1 MNSAFVIMFLIVI
14 IAAVALVISIC
25 IAGTVFLLEETGV
38 LDIFRKIVHKKKCQP
53 IEKFNTCDTNPD
65 CELEPMKCSFAV
77 EYSTWEEANN
87 GTRKFMCGRDKYKYQ
102 K

>member
-1 MNSAFVIMFLIVI
+1 MSSAFMIMFLIVTI
-14 IAAVALVISIC
+14 AVAALMISIC

-38 LDIFRKIVHKKKCQP
+38 LNIFREIIHKKKCQP

-65 CELEPMKCSFAV
+65 CELDPMKCSFAV

-87 GTRKFMCGRDKYKYQ
+87 GTRKFMCGRDKCKYQ

>member
-1 MNSAFVIMFLIVI
+1 MSSCFMIMFFIVI
-14 IAAVALVISIC
+14 IVAVALAISIS
-25 IAGTVFLLEETGV
+25 IAGTVFLLEETGT
-38 LDIFRKIVHKKKCQP
+38 LDIFREIIHKKKCQP

-87 GTRKFMCGRDKYKYQ
+87 GTCKFMCGRDKCKYQ

>member
-1 MNSAFVIMFLIVI
+1 MSSCFMIMFFIVI
-14 IAAVALVISIC
+14 IVAVALAISIS
-25 IAGTVFLLEETGV
+25 IAGTVFLLEETGI
-38 LDIFRKIVHKKKCQP
+38 LDIFREIIYKKKCRP
-53 IEKFNTCDTNPD
+53 IEKFNTCDTNHD

-87 GTRKFMCGRDKYKYQ
+87 GTRKFICGRDKCKYQ

>member
-14 IAAVALVISIC
+14 IAAVALMISIC
-25 IAGTVFLLEETGV
+25 IAGTVFLLEETGI
-38 LDIFRKIVHKKKCQP
+38 LDIFREIVHKKKCQP

-65 CELEPMKCSFAV
+65 CKLEPMKCSFAV

-87 GTRKFMCGRDKYKYQ
+87 GTRKFMCVCDKCKYQ

>member
-1 MNSAFVIMFLIVI
+1 MSNVFTIMLFIVI
-14 IAAVALVISIC
+14 IVAVALAVSIC
-25 IAGTVFLLEETGV
+25 IAGTVFLLEETGIF
-38 LDIFRKIVHKKKCQP
+38 DIFREIIHKKKCQP
-53 IEKFNTCDTNPD
+53 IEKINTCDTNLD

-87 GTRKFMCGRDKYKYQ
+87 GTRKFMCGRDKCKYQ

>member
-1 MNSAFVIMFLIVI
+1 MNNAFTIVFLIVI
-14 IAAVALVISIC
+14 IVAVALMISIC
-25 IAGTVFLLEETGV
+25 IEGTVFLLEEAGI
-38 LDIFRKIVHKKKCQP
+38 LDIFRKIIYKEKYQP

-87 GTRKFMCGRDKYKYQ
+87 GTRKFMCGRDKCKYQ

>member
-1 MNSAFVIMFLIVI
+1 MSSVFTITLFIVVIV
-14 IAAVALVISIC
+14 AVALMISIC
-25 IAGTVFLLEETGV
+25 IAGTVFLLEETGI
-38 LDIFRKIVHKKKCQP
+38 LDIFREIIHKKKYQP
-53 IEKFNTCDTNPD
+53 IEKINTCDTNPD

-87 GTRKFMCGRDKYKYQ
+87 GTRKFICGRDKCKYQ

>member
-1 MNSAFVIMFLIVI
+1 MSSAFMIIFLIVTV
-14 IAAVALVISIC
+14 AVAALMISIC
-25 IAGTVFLLEETGV
+25 IAGTVFLLEEIGI
-38 LDIFRKIVHKKKCQP
+38 LDIFREIIHKKKCQP
-53 IEKFNTCDTNPD
+53 IEKFNTCDTNPN

-87 GTRKFMCGRDKYKYQ
+87 GTRKFMCGRDKCKYQ

>member
-1 MNSAFVIMFLIVI
+1 MSSVFTITLFIVVIVAAAFVIS
-14 IAAVALVISIC
+14 IS
-25 IAGTVFLLEETGV
+25 IAGTVFLLEETGT
-38 LDIFRKIVHKKKCQP
+38 LDIFREIVHKKKCQP

-87 GTRKFMCGRDKYKYQ
+87 ETRKFMCGRDKCKYQ